1 MYALQPL
8 LDPLLIDAL
17 YADPYIARV
26 GHDDRPSSRIEH
38 PAANYIGAYLN
49 DSLMGA
55 FLLIESGFV
64 EVDVHA
70 LLTRE
75 ALPHSRIFGDLLLA
89 RAFNDQNIARV
100 TGYVIDGLTEA
111 RNYCL
116 KLGFK
121 TEGYR
126 RDACR
131 KDGLLVGVHV
141 LGITR
146 TDWESRP

>member
-8 LDPLLIDAL
+8 LDSTLIDGL

-26 GHDDRPSSRIEH
+26 GHDDRPAARIDH
-38 PAANYIGAYLN
+38 PAVSYIGAYLDGN
-49 DSLMGA
+49 LLGA

-70 LLTRE
+70 LLTRD
-75 ALPHSRIFGDLLLA
+75 ALQHSRIFGEMLLT
-89 RAFNDQNIARV
+89 RAFNDSQIARV
-100 TGYVIDGLTEA
+100 TAYVIDGLTEA

-131 KDGLLVGVHV
+131 KDGALVGLHV

-146 TDWESRP
+146 TDWENTQ